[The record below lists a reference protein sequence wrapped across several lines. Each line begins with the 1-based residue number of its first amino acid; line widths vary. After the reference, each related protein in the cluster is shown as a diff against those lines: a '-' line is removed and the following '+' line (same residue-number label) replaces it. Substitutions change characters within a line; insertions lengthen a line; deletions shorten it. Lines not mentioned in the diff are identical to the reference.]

1 MAENGRR
8 ALVTGAGQGMGA
20 AIAQRL
26 AAADVTVVVNDVR
39 AERAE
44 EVAARLPGAVPAVA
58 DVTDYA
64 AVRKMV
70 DEYGPLD
77 ILVNNAG
84 NAGIEGLGVMGPF
97 VETEPDEWERWLRV
111 NLYGVMHVARA
122 VLPGM
127 LERSWGRIVT
137 IISDAGR
144 AGDPRQSVYAA
155 AKAGAA
161 GFSRSLAREVG
172 RRGITVNCVSLGSI
186 SHREPVPED
195 ERYQRMVRFYPVG
208 RTGKPDDVAPMVAF
222 LCSDDAE
229 WITGQ
234 TYPVNGGY
242 TLSL

>member
-1 MAENGRR
+1 MVAENGRR

-26 AAADVTVVVNDVR
+26 AAADVTVVVNDIR

-97 VETEPDEWERWLRV
+97 VETEPDEWERWIRV
-111 NLYGVMHVARA
+111 NLSYTSSRR
-122 VLPGM
+122 LY
-127 LERSWGRIVT
+127 WW
-137 IISDAGR
+137 
-144 AGDPRQSVYAA
+144 
-155 AKAGAA
+155 
-161 GFSRSLAREVG
+161 FS
-172 RRGITVNCVSLGSI
+172 C
-186 SHREPVPED
+186 
-195 ERYQRMVRFYPVG
+195 G
-208 RTGKPDDVAPMVAF
+208 RTQGWAYGIEMFERTAPERLRPF
-222 LCSDDAE
+222 PCQIRPS
-229 WITGQ
+229 
-234 TYPVNGGY
+234 
-242 TLSL
+242 